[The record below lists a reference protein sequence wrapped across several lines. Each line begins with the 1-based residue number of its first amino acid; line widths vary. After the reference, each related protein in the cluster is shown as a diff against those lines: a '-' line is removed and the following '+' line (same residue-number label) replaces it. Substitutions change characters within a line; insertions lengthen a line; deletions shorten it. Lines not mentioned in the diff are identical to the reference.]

1 MENPPSD
8 VDDSRAELPDFGP
21 RNGSKIDRLPLWL
34 CWGGLVLFV
43 VSLLLPAIRVQGRGE
58 WVAGDLG
65 CVCLILSFYAFPCWV
80 PHVLTIAAPFICTF
94 AGKTAKKAVGVV
106 LALATLSI
114 LQVCIP
120 EVVRIGFLHGLL
132 AGFWLWALALITTTA
147 GLLIGGF
154 SPGRTTSPWKRS
166 VELPASHE
174 RSRRAILLCWAGLA
188 LLILWN
194 ISGGSIYLMSGAGAR
209 GGFRDLL
216 VLAMLAMAPLVCTF
230 AGGWTQRIMALALVA
245 FALYPVDPSLMI
257 AGVSAAGLLVSAGFP
272 SRRARAGLENADL
285 EGTKTK
291 GGNTDSTFSG
301 TRSGLGPSLCW
312 VGLAAALGLGL
323 LPFRFMSANEKVGTL
338 IAVYIF
344 NPYLGYSVLA
354 MAPLVCTFCGPVAR
368 RIVGGLL
375 ALQAAVNLPMVMLFG
390 LYALPDLIAFV
401 LSAAGLLSLDV
412 RPGKKASIPSRF
424 GRFSETVT
432 ARLLG
437 TMLVLLVAALA
448 LGAWLLQ
455 RKASARAES
464 AINDRFA
471 HEAISRVD
479 QFVREEGR
487 WPRSWSELAGGPMRV
502 MYDSEKAEMRRRI
515 SIDFGV
521 DPQDVA
527 RQDPMRFTAI
537 RPTGPSVEYRTWG
550 AVEALQRT
558 IRESLRGSTRMRPP
572 PASRANLQPTIRKS
586 FRGSNEGSPG
596 SPSTDRKKAG
606 KRQKTGT

>member
-8 VDDSRAELPDFGP
+8 VDDSHAELPDFGP
-21 RNGSKIDRLPLWL
+21 RIGSKIDRLPLWL

-120 EVVRIGFLHGLL
+120 EVGFFHGLL

-188 LLILWN
+188 LFILWN
-194 ISGGSIYLMSGAGAR
+194 ISGGSIYLMSGGGAR
-209 GGFRDLL
+209 GRFRDLL

-245 FALYPVDPSLMI
+245 FGLYTVVVLPSFLWLLLCP
-257 AGVSAAGLLVSAGFP
+257 GVSAAGLLVSAGFP
-272 SRRARAGLENADL
+272 SRRSRAGLENAGL
-285 EGTKTK
+285 EGTKSK

-312 VGLAAALGLGL
+312 VGLAVALGLGV
-323 LPFRFMSANEKVGTL
+323 LPFRFMLANEKVGTL
-338 IAVYIF
+338 IAAYIF

-375 ALQAAVNLPMVMLFG
+375 ALHAAVNLPMVMLIG
-390 LYALPDLIAFV
+390 LYALPNLIAFV
-401 LSAAGLLSLDV
+401 LSVAGLLSLDV
-412 RPGKKASIPSRF
+412 RPGKKASIF
-424 GRFSETVT
+424 
-432 ARLLG
+432 
-437 TMLVLLVAALA
+437 
-448 LGAWLLQ
+448 
-455 RKASARAES
+455 
-464 AINDRFA
+464 
-471 HEAISRVD
+471 
-479 QFVREEGR
+479 
-487 WPRSWSELAGGPMRV
+487 
-502 MYDSEKAEMRRRI
+502 
-515 SIDFGV
+515 
-521 DPQDVA
+521 
-527 RQDPMRFTAI
+527 
-537 RPTGPSVEYRTWG
+537 
-550 AVEALQRT
+550 
-558 IRESLRGSTRMRPP
+558 
-572 PASRANLQPTIRKS
+572 SRA
-586 FRGSNEGSPG
+586 
-596 SPSTDRKKAG
+596 D
-606 KRQKTGT
+606 